1 MIRTCERCKLIVLDD
16 AVVCPLCRG
25 VLSETKVEDEAQDEN
40 SHKKEKKKEQ
50 SHVEGRSLTYPD
62 ILPRTQK
69 LRFVIRLVIFTA
81 ILVEMALIVINYV
94 TNPDFLWSL
103 IVGAALVYGCFTLD
117 YSVKEHRSTQRRL
130 LVQMIVFILLVL
142 VMDWYFGK
150 QGWSYSFAVPIAL
163 MGVDL
168 AAVILM
174 LVNVYH
180 WQNYVMTEIVTF
192 LISLL
197 FIILMMV
204 EVVPDCL
211 LLIISGIVTGVIL
224 LGTVLIGERPIAN
237 ELKRRFRV

>member
-1 MIRTCERCKLIVLDD
+1 MMRSCERCKLIVLDD
-16 AVVCPLCRG
+16 AVICPLCRG
-25 VLSETKVEDEAQDEN
+25 VLSEKKREDESQEEGLQ
-40 SHKKEKKKEQ
+40 KKEKKKER

-62 ILPRTQK
+62 ILPRTHK
-69 LRFVIRLVIFTA
+69 LRFIIRLVIFSA

-94 TNPDFLWSL
+94 TNPNFLWSL
-103 IVGAALVYGCFTLD
+103 IVGAALIYGCFTLD

-130 LVQMIVFILLVL
+130 LVQMIVFILLVM

-150 QGWSYSFAVPIAL
+150 QGWSYTFAIPIAL

-192 LISLL
+192 LISLI
-197 FIILMMV
+197 FIILMMT
-204 EVVPDCL
+204 EVIPDCL
-211 LLIISGIVTGVIL
+211 LLIISASVTGLIL